1 MNSETA
7 TACAA
12 QPDFHGLFVFMLC
25 VVCFFFGMII
35 LGMIFNRIS
44 RVQDEAA
51 EKYAKKVVS
60 ELKR

>member
-1 MNSETA
+1 MNSQ
-7 TACAA
+7 TACAV
-12 QPDFHGLFVFMLC
+12 QPDFNSLFVFMLC
-25 VVCFFFGMII
+25 LVCFLFGMII

-51 EKYAKKVVS
+51 EKYSKKLRD